1 MGRCQRDVWALLD
14 PIHEEPPPQQ
24 VRPGRNTP
32 VRNRADAFLLGRPS
46 VGHPRGSS
54 HQLDSET
61 KRHAPRPRPRIE
73 SLSDMVFG
81 LALSVGALALVAT
94 PPTSSEQLYSDIVT
108 FGFSFLILIMVWFSY
123 TRIMSEMTFEDHR
136 TLTLNTVLLFTV
148 SVEPF
153 LFNLLHSAN
162 HLNGFFNAA
171 SQAYAVDL
179 GLMMVILGLFAWGL
193 SVSTQP
199 PLALSVRTGFRAE
212 AINRWVAAGIFF
224 VTVAPVFDQVSVGP
238 EPLRIWL
245 WLIPLFFF
253 AFARRTRRKAEGP

>member
-1 MGRCQRDVWALLD
+1 MPSYWGAHRWD
-14 PIHEEPPPQQ
+14 
-24 VRPGRNTP
+24 TP
-32 VRNRADAFLLGRPS
+32 VAAPTSSIAKPS
-46 VGHPRGSS
+46 DT
-54 HQLDSET
+54 L
-61 KRHAPRPRPRIE
+61 PRPRPRIE